1 MRRSPLY
8 IVAAVV
14 FLSSLLLAFTL
25 PDKEPTFQHCLG
37 TGTTAVDCI
46 AIDHRV
52 RERWSIGIAG
62 AITAGVLVWISNRR
76 PALSGGPPP
85 AE

>member
-1 MRRSPLY
+1 MRRSPLH

-14 FLSSLLLAFTL
+14 FVSSLLLAFTL
-25 PDKEPTFQHCLG
+25 PDKEPQFQHCIG

-62 AITAGVLVWISNRR
+62 ALAAGVLVWIAGRR
-76 PALSGGPPP
+76 PSLLDASPPI
-85 AE
+85 E